1 MESVQNSVCLGVIN
15 GWIVETVDGI
25 DKHFFVVGKI
35 DLSVLSEFSA
45 VMHELRINKPKTS
58 GFNGNRLTVFVMGV
72 NLINASA
79 LERKQKADSN
89 LSEVI
94 TVGNDITGIVQV
106 M

>member
-1 MESVQNSVCLGVIN
+1 MKSVQNSVCLRVIN

-72 NLINASA
+72 KQFRREKGTAFSLRIILITS
-79 LERKQKADSN
+79 K
-89 LSEVI
+89 VYMI
-94 TVGNDITGIVQV
+94 FFTII
-106 M
+106 